1 MFSSNHLCSI
11 NRRYDYGGFGNDL
24 LSQAELKIKHDSIII
39 KKLHEEGVLGTMF
52 SPSYVVEGNMPN
64 TAHIICEKKRKEVER
79 LIEDYQLRKIKS
91 ANIEMTITVNE
102 QQKMLQGLDVYLF
115 RKEK

>member
-1 MFSSNHLCSI
+1 
-11 NRRYDYGGFGNDL
+11 
-24 LSQAELKIKHDSIII
+24 
-39 KKLHEEGVLGTMF
+39 
-52 SPSYVVEGNMPN
+52 MPN

-79 LIEDYQLRKIKS
+79 LIEDYQPRKIKS